1 MSNWFK
7 ISGGEKDVAVS
18 TRVRLARNLKQF
30 PFVGRLTAQQ
40 SAEIYDKI
48 WLAIQTAPDLA
59 QQFEQ
64 VNVSALPEPQR
75 ISLVERHLISP
86 EFALGEN
93 SRALISTDGG
103 VSIMIN
109 EEDHLRIQV
118 FGGGLCLEQCFE
130 QAQRLS
136 WLLESKMEPAFDPKL
151 GYLTTCPT
159 NLGTGLRASVMLH
172 LPGLTRK
179 GDIENAPRTAAK
191 MGFAMRGVYG
201 ENSQP
206 YGHMHQL
213 SNQITLGFDEK
224 MLIGNLHGLV
234 GEVIEKERHAKQL
247 ILEEEYYNTLDL
259 VSRAEGILKT
269 CRLLPLEEGMRMLSF
284 VWFGRAT
291 GLYDKLDF
299 DQLAQLMTRIQPAGI
314 IAEKGERLTEE
325 QIQIL
330 RADITRQSMA

>member
-30 PFVGRLTAQQ
+30 PFAGRLTKQQ
-40 SAEIYDKI
+40 SGQIFDQV
-48 WLAIQTAPDLA
+48 WQAIQTAPDLA
-59 QQFEQ
+59 KQFEH
-64 VNVSALPEPQR
+64 VDVSALPEPQR
-75 ISLVERHLISP
+75 IALVERHLISP
-86 EFALGEN
+86 EFALGETGN
-93 SRALISTDGG
+93 ALISTDGG

-118 FGGGLCLEQCFE
+118 FGSGLCLEECFN

-136 WLLESKMEPAFDPKL
+136 QLFESKMDLAFDPKL

-179 GDIENAPRTAAK
+179 DDIENAPRVAAK
-191 MGFAMRGVYG
+191 LGFAMRGVYG

-213 SNQITLGFDEK
+213 SNQITLGLDEK
-224 MLIGNLHGLV
+224 TLIENLKGLV
-234 GEVIEKERHAKQL
+234 GEIIEKERRAKEL
-247 ILEEEYYNTLDL
+247 ILKEDYYKTLDL
-259 VSRAEGILKT
+259 VNRAVGILKS

-299 DQLAQLMTRIQPAGI
+299 DQIARLMTRIQPAGI
-314 IAEKGERLTEE
+314 IAEKGEKLTEE
-325 QIQIL
+325 QMQVL
-330 RADITRQSMA
+330 RAEIVRRVL